1 MNEGL
6 LLAKDGDC
14 RMGTMNIKSGVNAFG
29 KTTGDVK
36 SSNEQVK
43 NLSAKDLEKLGGED
57 VGSILNK
64 VADPNWI
71 DPGKKARAVG
81 NSQLDKDAFFK
92 LMLAQMKNQDPT
104 NPMKSHEMAA
114 QLASFSSLE
123 QMQNMNTT
131 LSEMKNA
138 AKPTEQ
144 FQALSLIGRSV
155 AGDSTDL
162 IRTKDDKDHDFK
174 FELPGDADVTVS
186 VKNAEGQVVRTYNMK
201 NLKKGDNQ
209 ISWNGQDENGRAT
222 PAGNYQFVA
231 EAKNQQGLKL
241 AVKTAFDG
249 LITGVNFTPDGPV
262 MMVGKQTVRL
272 RDVKKIT
279 DPKLG
284 DQQNDQKI
292 ENPTPTDLKST
303 EGAMQNK
310 ENAVIEQKAEKPQPN
325 MQNQEQAKKSSS
337 EVIQGAPAAPKPNL
351 GQIMGQV
358 GMSSEMMAKVAKE
371 AQK

>member
-1 MNEGL
+1 
-6 LLAKDGDC
+6 
-14 RMGTMNIKSGVNAFG
+14 MGTMNIKSGVNAFG
-29 KTTGDVK
+29 KTTGEVK
-36 SSNEQVK
+36 STNDQVK
-43 NLSAKDLEKLGGED
+43 NLSAKDLEKIGGED
-57 VGSILNK
+57 IGAVLNK
-64 VADPNWI
+64 VADPNWV
-71 DPGKKARAVG
+71 DPGKKMRAVG
-81 NSQLDKDAFFK
+81 NNQLDKDAFFK

-114 QLASFSSLE
+114 QLANFSSLE

-131 LSEMKNA
+131 LNEMKNA

-155 AGDSTDL
+155 SGDSTDL

-174 FELPGDADVTVS
+174 FELPGDADVTVR
-186 VKNAEGQVVRTYNMK
+186 VKNPDGQIVRTYDLK
-201 NLKKGDNQ
+201 SLKKGDNK
-209 ISWNGQDENGRAT
+209 ITWNGQDENGRT
-222 PAGNYQFVA
+222 MPAGNYQFAA
-231 EAKNQQGLKL
+231 EAKNQQGQKM

-249 LITGVNFTPDGPV
+249 LITGVNFTSDGPV

-272 RDVKKIT
+272 RDVRKIT

-292 ENPTPTDLKST
+292 ENPSPADLKSA

-310 ENAVIEQKAEKPQPN
+310 EKMMESHQTQRQGTE
-325 MQNQEQAKKSSS
+325 QEQAANT
-337 EVIQGAPAAPKPNL
+337 VVQGAPAESKPNL